1 MNDYIP
7 LNYEQLNL
15 IEGMYNPSQVY
26 ATNPA
31 EVRFW
36 MRSLYQRAMAAIDFN
51 IPDWWNQDYFKYV
64 LSMGGFIAVFDHPDY
79 GVIPQW
85 CSLHGYGIFLEPKY
99 VNIANA
105 YFNEYD
111 LLIGKDCALIKFT
124 PDYHGIYDVIHHYAE
139 KLALISASIDMNAF
153 NSRLAYVIAA
163 KNKAGAEA
171 IKKTCP
177 NAWVIN
183 LTNPMTVCCKTLYDV
198 FPKIK
203 AFGCCHEVFHAEE
216 FLCCVL
222 QEILGIERPSRK
234 ELTVDASGINHFTW
248 ITEARYGTTDVMA
261 LLPAFCE
268 RFYDF
273 GYCEKKGDPQAF
285 RGPDPFLYGNKVK
298 MDLYRRF
305 GALGA
310 AGDRHLVEFLNNSW
324 YLKKRSDPEHWLFHL
339 TEVEYRMH
347 DQKKK
352 ISESEAIA
360 DGRKTVVLK
369 KSDEELIVFMKA
381 ILGYG
386 AVVSNANVPNIGQ
399 MQQLPLGAVV
409 ETNCVFDADSVRPI
423 SANPLPGEATAL
435 VRRNSDNMDN
445 LYAAIHARDLK
456 RIFEVFMNQPL
467 CSTLS
472 VADGKQLFRRM
483 CSSTEKALSV
493 SSIKQTFYEIP
504 IYGSLQYN

>member
-1 MNDYIP
+1 MKRIKLAYIGGGSKAWARVFMNDLALTDDLTGEIALYDIDREAAIRNQRIGERINNHP
-7 LNYEQLNL
+7 EAV
-15 IEGMYNPSQVY
+15 SQWHYTV
-26 ATNPA
+26 ADSLEEALTGADFVAISILPGTFA
-31 EVRFW
+31 EMASDVHAPEDYGI
-36 MRSLYQRAMAAIDFN
+36 YQPVGDTVGPGGVLRAMRTVPI
-51 IPDWWNQDYFKYV
+51 YE
-64 LSMGGFIAVFDHPDY
+64 GF
-79 GVIPQW
+79 
-85 CSLHGYGIFLEPKY
+85 
-99 VNIANA
+99 
-105 YFNEYD
+105 
-111 LLIGKDCALIKFT
+111 
-124 PDYHGIYDVIHHYAE
+124 
-139 KLALISASIDMNAF
+139 
-153 NSRLAYVIAA
+153 
-163 KNKAGAEA
+163 AEA

-483 CSSTEKALSV
+483 CSSTEKYL
-493 SSIKQTFYEIP
+493 KDY
-504 IYGSLQYN
+504 YGLRI